1 MFSSKGSKWSL
12 RQRLTAFLFLLILV
26 LWTFSAS
33 LIYRLSEKES
43 NELFDASLS
52 ETANLLLFLSHHEF
66 QEIPEGSPPD
76 FDSEMELTDQYLSFQ
91 LWDDSNRLRYKSTNA
106 PSRPLAPLDHL
117 GFSWQTVQHSKVRV
131 YNHTSPDGHIR
142 VLISDSIKHRQEIS
156 GHFLQNLLLFTL
168 LMMPLSYLA
177 VRLIVQR
184 SLGSIK
190 KAVDDVNQL
199 EAHRIEKLREDH
211 LPNEIRPLVT
221 ALNMAL
227 ERIQRGLNREKR
239 FTADAAHELRTPL
252 AAVQTNVQLLQKIR
266 TQTNEDEREILD
278 DIQTA
283 VSRCSRLITQL
294 LTLSK
299 SESVQAELHDWGQVD
314 LIELI
319 HEAASTELHTAEKKQ
334 IEVQLPDL
342 EDGPKLVSGSKIMLI
357 LLLRNLINNA
367 IQYNNTGGVVKVE
380 VTQKDE
386 HLYTAAVKDD
396 GRGIP
401 PENRTKVF
409 DRFYRE
415 NGHIVSG
422 SGLGLSICQ
431 EVAKLHDT
439 QIKIS
444 DGLNGKGVAFLL
456 DLKKAD

>member
-1 MFSSKGSKWSL
+1 MFKTKESTWSL
-12 RQRLTAFLFLLILV
+12 RQRLTAFLFLLILL
-26 LWTFSAS
+26 LWTFSAG

-76 FDSEMELTDQYLSFQ
+76 FDSEMELTDRYLSFQ

-106 PSRPLAPLDHL
+106 PSRPLAPLDHT
-117 GFSWQTVQHSKVRV
+117 GFSWQTIQHSKVRV

-156 GHFLQNLLLFTL
+156 AHFLQNLLLFTL
-168 LMMPLSYLA
+168 FMMPLSYLA
-177 VRLIVQR
+177 VRAIVQR

-190 KAVDDVNQL
+190 KAVSDVNQL
-199 EAHRIEKLREDH
+199 EVHRIEQVTTEY
-211 LPNEIRPLVT
+211 LPNEIKPLVN

-266 TQTNEDEREILD
+266 TQTNEDEGEILD

-299 SESVQAELHDWGQVD
+299 SESVQAELHDWGTAD
-314 LIELI
+314 AIELI
-319 HEAASTELHTAEKKQ
+319 HEAASTELHSAEKKG
-334 IEVQLPDL
+334 VTLTLPDM
-342 EDGPKLVSGSKIMLI
+342 EEGPKTVTGSRIMLI

-367 IQYNNTGGVVKVE
+367 IQYNHSGGQVKVE
-380 VTQKDE
+380 IGTSDQQT
-386 HLYTAAVKDD
+386 YTLAVGDD
-396 GRGIP
+396 GRGIA
-401 PENRTKVF
+401 PENRSKVF

-439 QIKIS
+439 QIQIS
-444 DGLNGKGVAFLL
+444 DGLNGRGVAFCF